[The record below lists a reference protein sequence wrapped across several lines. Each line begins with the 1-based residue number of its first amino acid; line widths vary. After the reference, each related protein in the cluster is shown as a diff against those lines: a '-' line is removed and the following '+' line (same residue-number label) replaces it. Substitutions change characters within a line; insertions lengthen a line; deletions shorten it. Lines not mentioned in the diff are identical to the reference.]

1 VEAADQRR
9 HAAGRTH
16 DGDRHIVKAL
26 TASDRPDRKART
38 LSEALRI
45 MQRMKEDCHIDA
57 GLFELFLA
65 SGVHLA
71 CGRRLLR
78 PEQLDLADR
87 EHD

>member
-1 VEAADQRR
+1 
-9 HAAGRTH
+9 
-16 DGDRHIVKAL
+16 
-26 TASDRPDRKART
+26 

-45 MQRMKEDCHIDA
+45 MQRMKEVCHIDA